1 MRPFRQPGQPV
12 GLVVADPL
20 VHRLPSPDWIT
31 ARGRYFG
38 FSLAVGVLVALVALP
53 SFTGALPNKI
63 GGFLLLVVVVTAIV
77 RQAIRV
83 GEGFMQGW
91 REPQRPTSR

>member
-1 MRPFRQPGQPV
+1 MRPFRQPGQP

-31 ARGRYFG
+31 ARSRYFG

-53 SFTGALPNKI
+53 SFTGPLPNKI